1 MRPASVLARELWRLS
16 WRDRLLLLETI
27 FCLALAALAIAV
39 LPFTHLGLLASFPV
53 CGQAPPQ
60 QRRLAETR
68 RVRWAVVACARRV
81 PWRAMCFQQ
90 GLAAQFM
97 LRRRGIPSV
106 LSYGVAPDNERGLSA
121 HVWVRDRDVDI
132 IGGAIASRYA
142 VLATFPPQIGNAGS
156 RGVSWL
162 WRGNAKQRADQRNS

>member
-1 MRPASVLARELWRLS
+1 MRPASVLARKLWQLS
-16 WRDRLLLLETI
+16 WRDRLLLLEAI
-27 FCLALAALAIAV
+27 FWLALASLAIAV
-39 LPFTHLGLLASFPV
+39 LPFTHLGRLALFPV

-60 QRRLAETR
+60 QRRLAETL

-121 HVWVRDRDVDI
+121 HVWVRDRDVDV
-132 IGGAIASRYA
+132 IGGEIASRYA
-142 VLATFPPQIGNAGS
+142 VLATFPPQIRNVGP
-156 RGVSWL
+156 RRVS
-162 WRGNAKQRADQRNS
+162 